1 MLPLTDALR
10 KLILAS
16 IKVTDD
22 MTNAERLFKLSPP
35 LVLWSLEGLLALA
48 GGAFPASI
56 MRLNEQSQSTLR
68 TIDAFKSGGGA
79 RISAQTNPPLT

>member
-1 MLPLTDALR
+1 LLPLADALR
-10 KLILAS
+10 KLILES